1 MKLTKFLM
9 VLALWADAVCLCQ
22 AQNYPPEVKDIRI
35 GETNLPIV
43 FINTLGHEI
52 DKENRV
58 SAWMKIVNNPD
69 GINYDDTLAHPNQT
83 IDYEGYIGVRYRGN
97 SSFSYSAKKPYSI
110 KLLTD
115 SYENNGTKRNAP
127 LLGMGTDNDWA
138 LLAPYNDRSLIRNAL
153 SFSLAEGYFEYV
165 PKSRFC
171 ELILDG
177 VYYGVHCLT
186 EKVARGDDRLNIKK
200 AGDSG
205 DKLTGGYIVCID
217 RNDEPLTHASKY
229 HPTNSAGEVF
239 TNQTIW
245 MQYKEPA
252 YDDITEQQREYI
264 DNRFDAFEDALA
276 ADDFM
281 DADHGY
287 RKYIDVT
294 SFIDYQLSTEIANN
308 IDGYRLSTYLYKYRD
323 SVDPHFKMT
332 LWDLDLAWGLP
343 DFPNIHTGYMTDIW
357 TYKNNDAGLGTKMP
371 FWFDRLMSD
380 PSYVEELKAR
390 YTEYRLGRYADVG
403 AVIDSLSTLLTAY
416 GAADRDHLA
425 WPRWGEEIYN
435 NYYLDA
441 TTYAEEVAYV
451 KNFAKARI
459 EWLDEQLG
467 FSQSAITAAKTG
479 CPSLP
484 QGIYSAEGFRRNDLR
499 PGLNIVRYSDG
510 TTRKIWHK

>member
-1 MKLTKFLM
+1 M

-153 SFSLAEGYFEYV
+153 SFSLAEDYFEYV

-252 YDDITEQQREYI
+252 YDDITEEQREYI

-276 ADDFM
+276 A
-281 DADHGY
+281 
-287 RKYIDVT
+287 
-294 SFIDYQLSTEIANN
+294 
-308 IDGYRLSTYLYKYRD
+308 RLSTTSCRQ
-323 SVDPHFKMT
+323 
-332 LWDLDLAWGLP
+332 
-343 DFPNIHTGYMTDIW
+343 
-357 TYKNNDAGLGTKMP
+357 
-371 FWFDRLMSD
+371 R
-380 PSYVEELKAR
+380 
-390 YTEYRLGRYADVG
+390 
-403 AVIDSLSTLLTAY
+403 
-416 GAADRDHLA
+416 
-425 WPRWGEEIYN
+425 
-435 NYYLDA
+435 
-441 TTYAEEVAYV
+441 
-451 KNFAKARI
+451 
-459 EWLDEQLG
+459 
-467 FSQSAITAAKTG
+467 
-479 CPSLP
+479 
-484 QGIYSAEGFRRNDLR
+484 
-499 PGLNIVRYSDG
+499 
-510 TTRKIWHK
+510 

>member
-1 MKLTKFLM
+1 M

-35 GETNLPIV
+35 GESNLPII

-52 DKENRV
+52 EKENRV

-205 DKLTGGYIVCID
+205 EADQSRAV
-217 RNDEPLTHASKY
+217 
-229 HPTNSAGEVF
+229 V
-239 TNQTIW
+239 
-245 MQYKEPA
+245 
-252 YDDITEQQREYI
+252 
-264 DNRFDAFEDALA
+264 ALIQ
-276 ADDFM
+276 
-281 DADHGY
+281 G
-287 RKYIDVT
+287 
-294 SFIDYQLSTEIANN
+294 DYA
-308 IDGYRLSTYLYKYRD
+308 
-323 SVDPHFKMT
+323 
-332 LWDLDLAWGLP
+332 
-343 DFPNIHTGYMTDIW
+343 
-357 TYKNNDAGLGTKMP
+357 
-371 FWFDRLMSD
+371 
-380 PSYVEELKAR
+380 KA
-390 YTEYRLGRYADVG
+390 
-403 AVIDSLSTLLTAY
+403 STLL
-416 GAADRDHLA
+416 
-425 WPRWGEEIYN
+425 E
-435 NYYLDA
+435 
-441 TTYAEEVAYV
+441 
-451 KNFAKARI
+451 
-459 EWLDEQLG
+459 
-467 FSQSAITAAKTG
+467 
-479 CPSLP
+479 
-484 QGIYSAEGFRRNDLR
+484 SAERKGVDVTRNKDALIR
-499 PGLNIVRYSDG
+499 MKSQ
-510 TTRKIWHK
+510 K